1 MIQATEPS
9 PLAVDR
15 LRAASLVG
23 ICPRSFDTYFGDV
36 PKIKIGSRT
45 LYLVRDL
52 VNALES
58 MRVEGS
64 SPVMS
69 RTILINAG
77 ELASNRE
84 AGAKSDAQ
92 GPTLEQTSGLEP
104 DETRFV
110 LAEVKS

>member
-1 MIQATEPS
+1 MIQAPEPS

-15 LRAASLVG
+15 IRAASLVG

-36 PKIKIGSRT
+36 PKIKIGART

-64 SPVMS
+64 SPGMY
-69 RTILINAG
+69 RTTAENAG
-77 ELASNRE
+77 ELSSDYKD
-84 AGAKSDAQ
+84 GAKSDAK
-92 GPTLEQTSGLEP
+92 G
-104 DETRFV
+104 
-110 LAEVKS
+110 A